1 MATLIAH
8 VFIGTV
14 SAVFNTITSFAVRND
29 FFIGANEVSFGARA
43 SGVVASSGGGGGD
56 DGSRDKD
63 LIVVAVHV

>member
-1 MATLIAH
+1 MLAFAH
-8 VFIGTV
+8 VFISAI
-14 SAVFNTITSFAVRND
+14 SAVLNTITSFAVRNH
-29 FFIGANEVSFGARA
+29 FFVGANEVSFGARA